1 MELVKYFLN
10 RLASEDRSISLSAA
24 KNLAYFAL
32 GNNDHA
38 MLSCAIS
45 HPYGKQKKNKKKKLG
60 EYSIDNNQ
68 KDEQSLASHIMSNNR
83 ILFDSGTLDAL
94 IDQLEL
100 AIISETR

>member
-1 MELVKYFLN
+1 MAN
-10 RLASEDRSISLSAA
+10 
-24 KNLAYFAL
+24 
-32 GNNDHA
+32 
-38 MLSCAIS
+38 
-45 HPYGKQKKNKKKKLG
+45 KKKLG

>member
-1 MELVKYFLN
+1 MLCFPVQFLIRMAN
-10 RLASEDRSISLSAA
+10 
-24 KNLAYFAL
+24 
-32 GNNDHA
+32 
-38 MLSCAIS
+38 
-45 HPYGKQKKNKKKKLG
+45 KKKLG

>member
-10 RLASEDRSISLSAA
+10 RLASEDRSIGLSAA

-45 HPYGKQKKNKKKKLG
+45 HPYGKQKKLG